1 MKRRKFQDVPLRTGF
16 RHGGQRYFK
25 LGKNIARNERQKR
38 TVFPSDMMVEL
49 LQDALKESRVP
60 KNSTT
65 KPVDQSD

>member
-38 TVFPSDMMVEL
+38 TVFPGDLLVEL
-49 LQDALKESRVP
+49 LPD
-60 KNSTT
+60 
-65 KPVDQSD
+65 DQKK